1 MGISFIGFVYRNLQ
15 ISAHN
20 NPYLCL
26 IPTPEK
32 YIPIDCNFYD
42 RIEAAIV
49 QRRIVRLEYRDAE
62 GQATS
67 AETKL
72 QDTQTKAGEE
82 FLLLPSGEQIRMDRI
97 LSLDGVPVPK
107 SC

>member
-1 MGISFIGFVYRNLQ
+1 MPI
-15 ISAHN
+15 
-20 NPYLCL
+20 
-26 IPTPEK
+26 PEK

-49 QRRIVRLEYRDAE
+49 QRRIVRLEYRVAS
-62 GQATS
+62 GQS
-67 AETKL
+67 VLAETMLK
-72 QDTQTKAGEE
+72 DTQTKEGEE

-97 LSLDGVPVPK
+97 ISLDGAPVPK

>member
-1 MGISFIGFVYRNLQ
+1 M
-15 ISAHN
+15 
-20 NPYLCL
+20 
-26 IPTPEK
+26 PTPKK
-32 YIPIDCNFYD
+32 YIPIDCGFYD

-49 QRRIVRLEYRDAE
+49 QRKTVQLEYRNTE
-62 GQATS
+62 GHNAL

-72 QDTQTKAGEE
+72 QDTQTREGEE
-82 FLLLPSGEQIRMDRI
+82 FLILPSGERIRMDHI